1 MITIDW
7 LQEQIET
14 LTKRKDEAERR
25 MVQAR
30 KAAAAANQEYREA
43 LSVVNDLA
51 GLVYGLRDEL
61 EYMERKH
68 QREQGITPA
77 WKKKGGKP

>member
-1 MITIDW
+1 MITIGW
-7 LQEQIET
+7 LQGQIET
-14 LTKRKDEAERR
+14 LTERKDEAERR

-51 GLVYGLRDEL
+51 GLVCGLRDEL
-61 EYMERKH
+61 EYMERKR
-68 QREQGITPA
+68 QKEGT
-77 WKKKGGKP
+77 